1 MPEREETWYA
11 VGFDKFTG
19 YMQAVSNGDRDFA
32 LRTAAYYR
40 SIGYHGRVL
49 TEEEFDRTQ
58 VSETADRRKQTAIC
72 WRRNHDGKDHLLQK
86 S

>member
-1 MPEREETWYA
+1 MR
-11 VGFDKFTG
+11 
-19 YMQAVSNGDRDFA
+19 AVSNGNRDFA

-58 VSETADRRKQTAIC
+58 AAETADRRKQTAIC
-72 WRRNHDGKDHLLQK
+72 
-86 S
+86 